1 MEYKIKDFKKS
12 HGDLYGFNFC
22 YEDEIPADTS
32 VMLKVPPVTANKRSV
47 NDIGW
52 MVQCDD
58 ADANSVFV
66 KGTLSSNVNEDSIWQ
81 DLIPGEDVNK
91 TISGIMITNN
101 GSSPCKAVIRA
112 ILC

>member
-22 YEDEIPADTS
+22 YEDEIPAETS
-32 VMLKVPPVTANKRSV
+32 VMLKVPLVTANKRSV

-52 MVQCDD
+52 MVECADDD
-58 ADANSVFV
+58 ADSVFV
-66 KGTLSSNVNEDSIWQ
+66 RGTLSSNVDENAIWQ
-81 DLIPGEDVNK
+81 NLIPGEDVNK

-101 GSSPCKAVIRA
+101 GRNPCNAVIRV

>member
-1 MEYKIKDFKKS
+1 MEYTIKDFKKS
-12 HGDLYGFNFC
+12 HGDMYGFNYC
-22 YEDEIPADTS
+22 YEDEIPAATS
-32 VMLKVPPVTANKRSV
+32 VMLKVPLVTANKRSV

-52 MVQCDD
+52 MVECTDDD
-58 ADANSVFV
+58 ADSVFV

-81 DLIPGEDVNK
+81 DLVPGEDVNK

-101 GSSPCKAVIRA
+101 GGSSCKAVVRV